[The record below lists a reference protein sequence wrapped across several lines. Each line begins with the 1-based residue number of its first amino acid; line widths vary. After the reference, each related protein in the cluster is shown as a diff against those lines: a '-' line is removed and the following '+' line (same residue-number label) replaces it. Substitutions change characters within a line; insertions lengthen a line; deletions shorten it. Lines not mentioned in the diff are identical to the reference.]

1 MSLTW
6 DLDEGRSHR
15 AFHRLDRF
23 AMSYRSNSWGV
34 TVGRQAVSWGSG
46 RVFQP
51 LDLFNP
57 FGPTAVDRDYKP
69 GDDLILVER
78 LFTNGSDL
86 QLLTVGR
93 RRDGSVRGDE
103 SSYALKW
110 HGYMGESEVELLGA
124 RHVGDD
130 VLGLMLR
137 IPVGPALIRSDI
149 AASRVGASDWYVS
162 AILNADYSFSVGDRS
177 AYVFGE
183 YFHNAF
189 GMDHLDPTGIQL
201 SRELAVRVARGELFN
216 VMQDYLAM
224 GMQYQWHPILG
235 QTVTLITNLHD
246 KSHIL
251 QTQVDFNPGDH
262 SRMQIGVVASIGQS
276 GEEFGGLP
284 VLPDLTV
291 GGGVSGFMRWVYYL

>member
-1 MSLTW
+1 
-6 DLDEGRSHR
+6 
-15 AFHRLDRF
+15 
-23 AMSYRSNSWGV
+23 
-34 TVGRQAVSWGSG
+34 RQAVSWGSG

-78 LFTNGSDL
+78 LFPNGSDL
-86 QLLTVGR
+86 QVLTVGR
-93 RRDGSVRGDE
+93 RRDGSVRGNE

-110 HGYMGESEVELLGA
+110 HGYMGDSEVEMLGA

-130 VLGLMLR
+130 ILGLMLR
-137 IPVGPALIRSDI
+137 IPVGSALIRSDI
-149 AASRVGASDWYVS
+149 AAAHVGESDWYVS

-189 GMDHLDPTGIQL
+189 GMDRLDPMGIQL
-201 SRELAVRVARGELFN
+201 PDELAVRVARGELFN
-216 VMQDYLAM
+216 VMQDYLAL
-224 GMQYQWHPILG
+224 GFQYQWHPILG
-235 QTVTLITNLHD
+235 QTATLITNLHD
-246 KSHIL
+246 KSHIF

-262 SRMQIGVVASIGQS
+262 SRLQIGVVASIGQS
-276 GEEFGGLP
+276 GDEFGGLP